1 MEIIPDIKRKHQ
13 HAILLFML
21 VLLHFLVKGFFLG
34 DKSLAGDEPFSVYH
48 AQMSIKGVVDQLSQG
63 NNPPL
68 YEILLHF
75 WIKIFGISEFSV
87 RFPSLIFSGFT
98 TLLLFKTGTKFFNS
112 RVGTYASL
120 IFIFSNYHIL
130 LAQEARVYALLGML
144 SMLSMYLFMGILKEH
159 QNLTIQSPK
168 KTSPH
173 LSLRPTVLLALVN
186 VLLMYSHYFGFFI
199 LWTQFLFLLF
209 DASFFVRRWK
219 TILLYV
225 GLFGIGYAP
234 QIKVVLYRFIDS
246 SGGTWVQAPE
256 GIESLYN
263 MLWTFSNAPLVTVVV
278 LALFGAAMMRY
289 IFHFKTAKTNPFSPF
304 VTFWFWSI
312 VLFMFG
318 VSFWIPIF
326 MDRYVMPAAV
336 AFPLLIGICAD
347 SLVKKSWYR
356 FAIPLAIC
364 LLFIATVKPNSSNGR
379 DIKAIISKIKT
390 MQTDRTWVF
399 FCPDWFDLNF
409 VYYYNPVYFMDAN
422 EVQIKENI
430 RKNLHRDRVFP
441 ISHAIQMA
449 QQPLMPGDKILYLDT
464 GADFTYPENQ
474 IRMYL
479 DDHFEQRQA
488 ILFDELFQLFE
499 YHVR

>member
-1 MEIIPDIKRKHQ
+1 MGNFPNIKQKYQQIILPF
-13 HAILLFML
+13 LL
-21 VLLHFLVKGFFLG
+21 VSLHFLVKGYFLG

-48 AQMSIKGVVDQLSQG
+48 AQMSIKGIVNQLSQG

-98 TLLLFKTGTKFFNS
+98 TLLLFKTGNKFFNP

-130 LAQEARVYALLGML
+130 LAQEARAYALLGML
-144 SMLSMYLFMGILKEH
+144 SILSMYLFMGLLKEH
-159 QNLTIQSPK
+159 QTQTIQSIQ
-168 KTSPH
+168 KTSSH
-173 LSLRPTVLLALVN
+173 LSLSSTILLALVN
-186 VLLMYSHYFGFFI
+186 ILLMYSHYFGFFI

-209 DASFFVRRWK
+209 HASFFVKRWK
-219 TILLYV
+219 TIVLYG

-234 QIKVVLYRFIDS
+234 QIKVVFYRFIDS
-246 SGGTWVQAPE
+246 SGGTWVQPPE

-278 LALFGAAMMRY
+278 LAMFGAAMLRY
-289 IFHFKTAKTNPFSPF
+289 FFPFKATKTNPFSSF
-304 VTFWFWSI
+304 ITFWFWSI

-318 VSFWIPIF
+318 ISFWIPIF

-347 SLVKKSWYR
+347 SLVKKSWYKYL
-356 FAIPLAIC
+356 IPGAIC
-364 LLFIATVKPNSSNGR
+364 LLFAVTVKPNSSNGR
-379 DIKAIISKIKT
+379 DIKAIIAKIKS
-390 MQTDRTWVF
+390 MQTHYTWVF

-409 VYYYNPVYFMDAN
+409 VYYYNLDYFMDEN
-422 EVQIKENI
+422 EIQIKENI
-430 RKNLHRDRVFP
+430 RKHLHKEHVFP
-441 ISHAIQMA
+441 ISHAIQLA

-474 IRMYL
+474 IRAYL

-488 ILFDELFQLFE
+488 IRFDELFQLFE
-499 YHVR
+499 YSVK